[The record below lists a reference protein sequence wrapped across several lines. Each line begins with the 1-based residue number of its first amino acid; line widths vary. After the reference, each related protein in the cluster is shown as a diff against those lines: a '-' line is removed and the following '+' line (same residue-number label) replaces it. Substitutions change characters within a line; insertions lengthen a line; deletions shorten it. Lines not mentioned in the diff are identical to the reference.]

1 MTTPL
6 WCLFIVILLPLPL
19 AFLGAYHRG
28 QAFGSADNKDPRG
41 QATKLEGVG
50 ARVYAAQSNA
60 WEASILFSAAVLT
73 SHAAGLSAEAAAPWT
88 IAFVVFRILHAIFY
102 VANIDLARSVVFLG
116 GLVCIVG
123 LFVKA
128 A

>member
-19 AFLGAYHRG
+19 SFLGAYFRG
-28 QAFGSADNKDPRG
+28 QTFGSPDNKDPRG
-41 QATKLEGVG
+41 QAAKLEGTG

-60 WEASILFSAAVLT
+60 WEASILFTAAVLG

-102 VANIDLARSVVFLG
+102 VVNIDVARSVVFLG
-116 GLVCIVG
+116 SIVCVVG
-123 LFVKA
+123 LFIKA
-128 A
+128 G